1 MEEILKYFSEK
12 EFIISLLTTVIAAL
26 YTVTSLRLFKR
37 LKEKKENKK
46 EEFFRVL
53 VKGLENGTIQT
64 HKDLIN
70 IYRGATNLSTEDL
83 TYRYGLNKWLRELL
97 TKVVSENEGF
107 GINKENTKDLFDKIT
122 SFIDKNEEAS
132 PFSDL
137 PDTERNMLSDI
148 TEFIKNNSQE
158 AANRK
163 IKELSSVIQT
173 RHEEQKKI
181 EGQNKWAIPLAIVG
195 VILTIIFGLLS
206 LFT

>member
-1 MEEILKYFSEK
+1 MEEILKYFTEK
-12 EFIISLLTTVIAAL
+12 EFVISLLTALGTAL
-26 YTVTSLRLFKR
+26 YAYTAMRLFKR
-37 LKEKKENKK
+37 LREKRENKK
-46 EEFFRVL
+46 EEFFKVL
-53 VKGLENGTIQT
+53 IKGLENATVKT

-70 IYRGATNLSTEDL
+70 VYRGATNLSTEDL

-97 TKVVSENEGF
+97 TKVIGEKNELEY
-107 GINKENTKDLFDKIT
+107 NKENTSDLVEKIT

-148 TEFIKNNSQE
+148 SEFIKSNNQD

-173 RHEEQKKI
+173 RTEEQKKI
-181 EGQNKWAIPLAIVG
+181 EGQNKWAIPVAIIG
-195 VILTIIFGLLS
+195 VVLTVVFGLLS